1 MRNATLVISVD
12 SLPEDLK
19 KNRRRLGRFKG
30 EITKIKNSTLQELD
44 NLVSSKLS
52 SKEGKYYRRNVEVVD
67 HAPNLGFTIGID
79 TSEGTMR
86 RLEYGYKSYYLWD
99 KISPAKAK
107 RTKKDKKVYYDIPFK
122 YYLLR
127 NLGRGRSY
135 TLYDY
140 KRKPPE
146 GSPHLFLVSNL
157 RAFRYREATAYNKRG
172 TAIAFTPYK
181 QTTRSIPTKFKGPWF
196 RFDKEMAATW
206 RRRGYEETTG
216 LKAEHLFG
224 GVISGTVQTI
234 KRGPNAG
241 KQRMIYTHL
250 VVFRRMDETNKGH
263 FFIMGRKGL
272 RAIDAMR
279 KKLDSEF
286 NKLMTRISGE

>member
-1 MRNATLVISVD
+1 MSSATLHISVD

-19 KNRRRLGRFKG
+19 KNRRKLGRLKG
-30 EITKIKNSTLQELD
+30 DITKIKNSALQDLE
-44 NLVSSKLS
+44 NLISSRLS
-52 SKEGKYYRRNVEVVD
+52 HREGKYYRRNIEVID
-67 HAPNLGFTIGID
+67 HSPNLGFTIGID
-79 TSEGTMR
+79 TSEGLMR
-86 RLEYGYKSYYLWD
+86 RLEYGYKSFYLWD
-99 KISPAKAK
+99 KIDPSKAK

-127 NLGRGRSY
+127 NLGRNKSY

-146 GSPHLFLVSNL
+146 GSPHLFLVGSM
-157 RAFRYREATAYNKRG
+157 RASRFREATEYNRRG
-172 TAIAFTPYK
+172 TAVAFTPYK
-181 QTTRSIPTKFKGPWF
+181 STTKTIPTKFKGPSF

-206 RRRGYEETTG
+206 RERGYETITG

-224 GVISGTVQTI
+224 GAISGTVQTI

-263 FFIMGRKGL
+263 FFIKGRRGL
-272 RAIDAMR
+272 RAISTVS
-279 KKLDSEF
+279 KKIEAEL
-286 NKLMTRISGE
+286 NGLQHRIAGG